1 MILWHGE
8 AEEVEE
14 EILVWQSAPPEK
26 QNMARLVNVFAKYDL
41 FGSIRFIQDRSP
53 WLEAQKQLG
62 RQSHGTLELK
72 KTFENT

>member
-1 MILWHGE
+1 
-8 AEEVEE
+8 
-14 EILVWQSAPPEK
+14 
-26 QNMARLVNVFAKYDL
+26 MARLVNVFAKYDL